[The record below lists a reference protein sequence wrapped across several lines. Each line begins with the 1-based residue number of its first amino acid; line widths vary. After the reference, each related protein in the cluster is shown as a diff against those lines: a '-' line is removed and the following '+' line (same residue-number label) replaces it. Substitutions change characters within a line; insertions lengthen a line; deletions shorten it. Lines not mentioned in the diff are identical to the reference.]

1 MQGNL
6 DVFLSYHWRD
16 QSEVKELAQ
25 RLRERG
31 LKVFLDR
38 WYLKPGENWLKEL
51 ETTLAHC
58 ESVAVCI
65 GPGEMGPWQQ
75 REMYLALALQVEAGR
90 AGKKFP
96 VIPVLLPGG
105 ESPLGFLSQHTWV
118 DFRADLHDRLGLE
131 ILLRAIR
138 GEPPGPE
145 IEARLKETF
154 VTLSPFKGL
163 NFFREE
169 DAPFFFG
176 REAAIEALAS
186 ALARNNFLA
195 LVGASGSGKSSVVRA
210 GLVPRLRR
218 GLAEPW
224 EIATVVP
231 NDRPLYNLAAALLP
245 LLEPDIAATDRLIQ
259 TNKQAA
265 ALADGSLHV
274 RDVIEEIIKKQ
285 PGTRRFLLASIST
298 LPK

>member
-1 MQGNL
+1 M
-6 DVFLSYHWRD
+6 
-16 QSEVKELAQ
+16 
-25 RLRERG
+25 
-31 LKVFLDR
+31 
-38 WYLKPGENWLKEL
+38 
-51 ETTLAHC
+51 
-58 ESVAVCI
+58 
-65 GPGEMGPWQQ
+65 
-75 REMYLALALQVEAGR
+75 
-90 AGKKFP
+90 
-96 VIPVLLPGG
+96 
-105 ESPLGFLSQHTWV
+105 
-118 DFRADLHDRLGLE
+118 
-131 ILLRAIR
+131 R

-145 IEARLKETF
+145 IEARLKETL

-186 ALARNNFLA
+186 ALARKNFLA

-218 GLAEPW
+218 DLAEPW

-274 RDVIEEIIKKQ
+274 RDVIEEIIKKHPTRSGGASSTICWLQ
-285 PGTRRFLLASIST
+285 PRRIPCRSSPPCAATSWVMRSAIVRFPTGCKTPKSTWVPCGAKNCSSPSRNPRGKARFQLASICLLEST
-298 LPK
+298 SLWHTLTALAVRRARRTNEMLPAGPTQRRVSHDCRPATAWH